1 MNHPTPRPPIPPVL
15 GILIGVVAVSFAAI
29 FIRYASAEGAPALA
43 IAAWRLTLASLL
55 LVGPAWFQARGELG
69 GLTRRETLLGLLSGT
84 FLAAHFATWISSL
97 ELTSVASSVAL
108 VTMYPLF
115 AAVASALW
123 LRERL
128 RPIGWAGVA
137 LSVVGSILVALTD
150 AGAGGRDSL
159 LGDGLA
165 LAGAATGA
173 GYFLL
178 GRQLRRRLSLVAYIS
193 LTYGT
198 AAVVLLLV
206 ALVARVPLVGYSPT
220 AYGLF
225 FLLAAVPQLVGHTS
239 FNWALRYLSATF
251 VTVTV
256 VGEPIGATVW
266 ALLLFNERPSGLKL
280 LAGALILVGIV
291 LTSRGEDRGR
301 KTDEGGV
308 KTED

>member
-1 MNHPTPRPPIPPVL
+1 MPHSTSRPPIPPVL

-29 FIRYASAEGAPALA
+29 FIRYASAAGAPALA
-43 IAAWRLTLASLL
+43 IAAWRLSLASLL
-55 LVGPAWFQARGELG
+55 LVGPAWVQAREELS
-69 GLTRRETLLGLLSGT
+69 GLTRRETVLGLLSGA

-128 RPIGWAGVA
+128 RPIGWAGVV

-150 AGAGGRDSL
+150 AGAAGRDSL

-165 LAGAATGA
+165 LAGAVTGA
-173 GYFLL
+173 GYFLV
-178 GRQLRRRLSLVAYIS
+178 GRQLRRRLSLLAYIS

-198 AAVVLLLV
+198 AAVVLVLV
-206 ALVARVPLVGYSPT
+206 ALAARVPLFGYSPT
-220 AYGLF
+220 VYGLF
-225 FLLAAVPQLVGHTS
+225 FLLAAVPQLVGHSS

-256 VGEPIGATVW
+256 VGEPIGATIW
-266 ALLLFNERPSGLKL
+266 AFLLFGERPGGLKA

-291 LTSRGEDRGR
+291 LTSRGEGR
-301 KTDEGGV
+301 R
-308 KTED
+308 TEDAGLMIED